1 MNKKKITYWK
11 DGEYYLGYIND
22 YSEYLTQGLSLDELI
37 ENLKDINADIV
48 NELIP
53 GKRQTIELEFA

>member
-1 MNKKKITYWK
+1 M
-11 DGEYYLGYIND
+11 
-22 YSEYLTQGLSLDELI
+22 TQGLSLDELF
-37 ENLKDINADIV
+37 ENLKDINYDIT